1 MTAYLSPKLKC
12 MKYTS
17 RLLIILLV
25 FIASC
30 SPKGFMFNGKSAQ
43 QVKITDIGELFSTYN
58 FSSEE
63 KQQLNNQIKNAD
75 LVNEIITYAKE
86 DAWPDAIN
94 TLDER
99 LKVRPTMLKYN
110 FYKVA
115 TAGTKTIVVV
125 PADKNK
131 HMPSG
136 FVPKGPM
143 YMVFASK
150 AVISK

>member
-1 MTAYLSPKLKC
+1 
-12 MKYTS
+12 MKHTN
-17 RLLIILLV
+17 RLLTILFLV
-25 FIASC
+25 VVASC
-30 SPKGFMFNGKSAQ
+30 SPKGFMFNGKSAP
-43 QVKITDIGELFSTYN
+43 QVKVTDIGELFSTYN

-63 KQQLNNQIKNAD
+63 KQQLNSQIKNAE
-75 LVNEIITYAKE
+75 LVNEILTYAKE

-115 TAGTKTIVVV
+115 TAGSKTVVAV

-136 FVPKGPM
+136 FVPQGPM

-150 AVISK
+150 AVVSK